1 MEASNNEI
9 NNKNGNYKFT
19 GNPIK
24 DLINLPKVNNGET
37 TVNKKGKLSYKDL
50 ARFMDIS
57 ERTVISW
64 STKEN
69 FEINHCYFIALCEF
83 FNHKIL
89 PNIIREICKEAFYI
103 CPSEAVWCFIV
114 LDDYHFTNVM
124 QIVLFRNTAYRHFFR
139 TDYNNEKY
147 LFLNDCIVLYSI
159 DNNIVSKCL
168 RSHKDIIL
176 TGSAQVNEENKK
188 YIPVNKPLFVNKQSS
203 ICRIPFIVEPEYT
216 GVLCLSLDNR
226 FALNSEASKVWKKD
240 KDEFFKIDRVGETN
254 EYKKNNVSAYNEEE
268 IGELKKLL
276 QKKYDSH
283 LKFYFK
289 SISALK
295 KNTLKNDL

>member
-1 MEASNNEI
+1 MQFDNITDYGIS
-9 NNKNGNYKFT
+9 
-19 GNPIK
+19 PIK
-24 DLINLPKVNNGET
+24 ILINIANKDSREELSNGEESHY
-37 TVNKKGKLSYKDL
+37 KKEKISYKDL

-69 FEINHCYFIALCEF
+69 FEINHCYFIALCEI

-89 PNIIREICKEAFYI
+89 PNIIREICKEAFYV

-114 LDDYHFTNVM
+114 LDDYHFTNVK
-124 QIVLFRNTAYRHFFR
+124 QIFLFRNTAYRHYFR
-139 TDYNNEKY
+139 TDYQNGKY

-168 RSHKDIIL
+168 RSRETIIA
-176 TGSAQVNEENKK
+176 TGNSGVNEENNQ
-188 YIPVNKPLFVNKQSS
+188 YIPVNKPLFVNKQHS
-203 ICRIPFIVEPEYT
+203 ICRIPLIIEPEYT
-216 GVLCLSLDNR
+216 GVLCLCLDNR
-226 FALNSEASKVWKKD
+226 LTLSSEAIKVWKKD
-240 KDEFFKIDRVGETN
+240 KDSFFRIDKVGEIN
-254 EYKKNNVSAYNEEE
+254 EFKSNDTVAYNYEE
-268 IGELKKLL
+268 IGELKNIL

-289 SISALK
+289 SVSALK
-295 KNTLKNDL
+295 RTNLLKQEY